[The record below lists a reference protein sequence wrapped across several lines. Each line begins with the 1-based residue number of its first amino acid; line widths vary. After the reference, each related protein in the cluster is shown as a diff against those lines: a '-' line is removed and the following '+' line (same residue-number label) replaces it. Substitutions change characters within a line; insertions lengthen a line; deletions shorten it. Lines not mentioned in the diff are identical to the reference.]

1 MSLRNSLYYILESNE
16 SEYKIRFDASH
27 PIFAGHFPGHPIVPG
42 ACLVQVA
49 EELLSAHLGQKI
61 RFTSVRNLKFRQ
73 PVTPDQEVTLTLML
87 KEPTL
92 NSQFSILNSQLSI
105 LNSQFSILNSTSASF
120 TATYMCLDSDL

>member
-42 ACLVQVA
+42 ACLVQIA

-92 NSQFSILNSQLSI
+92 NSQLPI